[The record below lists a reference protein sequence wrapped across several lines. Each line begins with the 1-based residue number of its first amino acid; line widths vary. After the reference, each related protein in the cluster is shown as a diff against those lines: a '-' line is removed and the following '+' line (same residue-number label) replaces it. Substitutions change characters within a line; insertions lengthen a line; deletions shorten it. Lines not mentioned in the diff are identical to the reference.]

1 MNDIQR
7 QVRNAQWRIN
17 LGRLGWAL
25 VWFLGGSFS
34 VTVLLWLV
42 PKIWPWE
49 TMRSGLS
56 ADQWYWGTATVTLA
70 IGVLAGLVSAWRRR
84 TQTIDAAIEV
94 DRRFGL
100 RERISSALWLPVSE
114 QNTEV
119 GQALMADAQARAKR
133 IAISDEFKFHPR
145 WSSALPL
152 LPLAILCGLYF
163 IPDAQPKPGLS
174 LTQVAENREKVKVE
188 VEEIK
193 KLVTEKAKE
202 LEERGLNDLAE
213 QMEAIAKRFD
223 QQNGDPE
230 TIKKD
235 ALIKINDLRRQ
246 IEEQQKQVGDSES
259 LKASLDQLKK
269 VTKGTGEK
277 MAEALAAGDL
287 QAAKKAVEELAK
299 KLASGELNEMEK
311 KQLADNLQQMANEIK
326 KMQER
331 QEEAKRELENQM
343 NQARQQGNLQKAAD
357 LQKKLDQL
365 EKNQQ
370 AMQKMQQLAQR
381 LEKTAQAMQQ
391 TPQQQKQ
398 NQQGESAKN
407 DAEQKS
413 GEQKNQQQME
423 QAQKALEDLAQE
435 MEDLGAS
442 MEAMEALKDLE
453 QDFQEVKD
461 GMGPERDGNNPN
473 GKPNG
478 EPKWKDG
485 AKDGGDAGGG
495 KRDIEENETKEYR
508 SRVAGKIQKGETV
521 ISGTADGENLT
532 GKSLLEVRDMV
543 QSSMSQQTDPL
554 EDQQLPRNQREH
566 ARQYF
571 EGLRKGK

>member
-1 MNDIQR
+1 MNDIRR
-7 QVRNAQWRIN
+7 QVHKAQWRIN
-17 LGRLGWAL
+17 LGRLGWAM

-34 VTVLLWLV
+34 VTALLWLL
-42 PKIWPWE
+42 PKIWAWE
-49 TMRSGLS
+49 TMRSGLT
-56 ADQWYWGTATVTLA
+56 AEQWYWSTALAALA
-70 IGVLAGLVSAWRRR
+70 IGGIAGFVFAWRRR
-84 TQTIDAAIEV
+84 THEIDAAIEV

-100 RERISSALWLPVSE
+100 RERISSAMWLPE
-114 QNTEV
+114 ADRQTEA
-119 GQALMADAQARAKR
+119 GQALMADAEARAKR
-133 IAISDEFKFHPR
+133 IAISDEFKFQPR

-152 LPLAILCGLYF
+152 LPLAILGGLYF
-163 IPDAQPKPGLS
+163 VPDAQPKPGLS
-174 LTQVAENREKVKVE
+174 LTQVAENREKVKIE

-193 KLVTEKAKE
+193 KLVTDKAKE
-202 LEERGLNDLAE
+202 LEERGLKELAE
-213 QMEAIAKRFD
+213 QMDAIAKRFD
-223 QQNGDPE
+223 QQTGDPE
-230 TIKKD
+230 AIKKD

-287 QAAKKAVEELAK
+287 DAAKKAVEELAK
-299 KLASGELNEMEK
+299 KLANGELTEMEK

-331 QEEAKRELENQM
+331 QAEAKQELENQL

-357 LQKKLDQL
+357 IQKKLDQL

-381 LEKTAQAMQQ
+381 LENSAKAMQQ
-391 TPQQQKQ
+391 AAQQQKQ
-398 NQQGESAKN
+398 NQQANPTDQNPQS
-407 DAEQKS
+407 KS
-413 GEQKNQQQME
+413 PEPNNQQQME

-435 MEDLGAS
+435 MKDLEAS

-461 GMGPERDGNNPN
+461 GMGPERDGDNPN
-473 GKPNG
+473 GDPKG
-478 EPKWKDG
+478 EPQWKDG
-485 AKDGGDAGGG
+485 AKDGKDGGGG
-495 KRDIEENETKEYR
+495 KRDISENETTEYK

-521 ISGTADGENLT
+521 ISGTADGENLS
-532 GKSLLEVRDMV
+532 GKSLLEIRDMV
-543 QSSMSQQTDPL
+543 QSSMAQQTDPL
-554 EDQQLPRNQREH
+554 EDQQLPRSQREH